1 MQIKDT
7 NIIDSLSYLPEPF
20 QDNEYFK
27 KLCSCIDLLL
37 YPNSP
42 EYAYDPEQG
51 GEEFNSKY
59 FTWEVNELNT
69 AINKYRDYRSL
80 DAECIHQMVSEFGYD
95 YIIDI
100 LDLPD
105 SALKNLIAYLALI
118 NMLKGSRQG
127 LELVLSLLGFDFK
140 LVEWWE
146 DRQLLEERC
155 TYALELY
162 FINMGMVADFF
173 YRFDR
178 FSRQYVYP
186 LLAMIIV
193 RFKFDYGRM
202 FIGAGV
208 GLHPN
213 VKIYPPD

>member
-1 MQIKDT
+1 
-7 NIIDSLSYLPEPF
+7 
-20 QDNEYFK
+20 
-27 KLCSCIDLLL
+27 
-37 YPNSP
+37 
-42 EYAYDPEQG
+42 
-51 GEEFNSKY
+51 
-59 FTWEVNELNT
+59 
-69 AINKYRDYRSL
+69 
-80 DAECIHQMVSEFGYD
+80 
-95 YIIDI
+95 
-100 LDLPD
+100 
-105 SALKNLIAYLALI
+105 
-118 NMLKGSRQG
+118 MLKGSRPG

-155 TYALELY
+155 TYALEL
-162 FINMGMVADFF
+162 FFVNMGMGADFF